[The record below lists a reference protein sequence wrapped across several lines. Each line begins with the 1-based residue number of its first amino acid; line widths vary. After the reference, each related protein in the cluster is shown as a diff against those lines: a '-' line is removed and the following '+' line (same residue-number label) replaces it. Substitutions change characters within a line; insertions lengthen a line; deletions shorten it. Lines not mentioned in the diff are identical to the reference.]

1 MVAQMS
7 SCYLN
12 GLVTAI
18 VEVDCYKKYNDSGK
32 VEVFQKPDPEL
43 EDRDYYSEFLKPAIS

>member
-1 MVAQMS
+1 
-7 SCYLN
+7 
-12 GLVTAI
+12 VTAI
-18 VEVDCYKKYNDSGK
+18 VEVDCYKKYNDPGK